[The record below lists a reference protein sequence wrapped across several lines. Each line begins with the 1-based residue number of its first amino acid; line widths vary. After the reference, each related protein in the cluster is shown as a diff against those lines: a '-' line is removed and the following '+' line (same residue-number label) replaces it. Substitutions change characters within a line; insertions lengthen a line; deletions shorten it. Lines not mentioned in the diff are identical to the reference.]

1 MGPGRQY
8 CCRRDYGDAAIAL
21 VGTREPYRKE
31 RRVLAA
37 REAIDPGD
45 QLLGYIVELLAGW
58 RVVQLRAREVEP
70 VAVLPYLDVP
80 GGKQGG
86 EVLQIVPV
94 AVQPC
99 LGCHPGKDSHPALTV
114 PAVTSRLT
122 LAPGTIQRPVDIP
135 ECPAGSGGDVPRCR

>member
-1 MGPGRQY
+1 MRPDHQR
-8 CCRRDYGDAAIAL
+8 CCRPDCGNATVAL

-37 REAIDPGD
+37 REAVDPGN
-45 QLLGYIVELLAGW
+45 QLLGYVVEPFSGR
-58 RVVQLRAREVEP
+58 RVVQISAYQVKP

-94 AVQPC
+94 AVQLWPW
-99 LGCHPGKDSHPALTV
+99 LPLREG
-114 PAVTSRLT
+114 
-122 LAPGTIQRPVDIP
+122 
-135 ECPAGSGGDVPRCR
+135 